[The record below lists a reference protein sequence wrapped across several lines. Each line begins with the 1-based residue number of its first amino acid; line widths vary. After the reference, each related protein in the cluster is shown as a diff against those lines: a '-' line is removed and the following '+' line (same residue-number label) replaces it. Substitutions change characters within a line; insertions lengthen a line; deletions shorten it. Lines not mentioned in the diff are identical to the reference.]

1 MKKRTIHIDGIK
13 LGYKGGLTLLD
24 LVNKQISLIN
34 KSDKNKPFIHGDKF
48 EQHKSHLIGIGNSIH
63 EYLAQWDNVQLG
75 DKVEYKPNIIV
86 MKNLFEPKPEPEPK
100 QMEFNFKTKKRVN
113 EIMEDMLSIE
123 DPQSL

>member
-1 MKKRTIHIDGIK
+1 MEDNMKKRTIHIDGIK

-63 EYLAQWDNVQLG
+63 EYLAQWDNIQLG

-100 QMEFNFKTKKRVN
+100 KPEQLELN
-113 EIMEDMLSIE
+113 LS
-123 DPQSL
+123 

>member
-75 DKVEYKPNIIV
+75 DKVEYKPQIIV
-86 MKNLFEPKPEPEPK
+86 MKNLFENTKPEPEKSK
-100 QMEFNFKTKKRVN
+100 QMEFNFN
-113 EIMEDMLSIE
+113 A
-123 DPQSL
+123 